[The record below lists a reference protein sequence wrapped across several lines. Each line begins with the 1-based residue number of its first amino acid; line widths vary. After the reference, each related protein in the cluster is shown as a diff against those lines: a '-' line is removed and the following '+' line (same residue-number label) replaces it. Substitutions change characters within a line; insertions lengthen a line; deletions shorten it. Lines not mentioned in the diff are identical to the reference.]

1 MASNA
6 FYGLSKRKIR
16 NFWKNFQEL
25 LAVKSTKDITVDDV
39 LEYTSV
45 SRTTFYNYFT
55 NMNELYDDFMEFVLV
70 YVFEDAVEEI
80 GKIESFF
87 STADAVHKM
96 AIKRLE
102 NKMFVKA
109 YKSLT
114 DANNRFVRTI
124 HSPYI
129 EKYLTNILKMA
140 LTETVEGKKI
150 NDASKLYTLN
160 NIIVY
165 SLQVSLEAIVLKK
178 SGSKSSLSMFDFDF
192 ILDVLRQGY
201 EMMYT

>member
-80 GKIESFF
+80 GKIESIF
-87 STADAVHKM
+87 SIADAVHKM

-129 EKYLTNILKMA
+129 EQYLTDMLKMA

-150 NDASKLYTLN
+150 NSASKLYTLI

-192 ILDVLRQGY
+192 ILNMLKQGY
-201 EMMYT
+201 EMKYL

>member
-80 GKIESFF
+80 GKIESIF
-87 STADAVHKM
+87 SIADAVHKM
-96 AIKRLE
+96 AIK
-102 NKMFVKA
+102 N
-109 YKSLT
+109 
-114 DANNRFVRTI
+114 I
-124 HSPYI
+124 HH
-129 EKYLTNILKMA
+129 IL
-140 LTETVEGKKI
+140 
-150 NDASKLYTLN
+150 
-160 NIIVY
+160 
-165 SLQVSLEAIVLKK
+165 
-178 SGSKSSLSMFDFDF
+178 SS
-192 ILDVLRQGY
+192 I
-201 EMMYT
+201 